1 MPSSVL
7 YLQANPP
14 RPPPSHP
21 INPINNET
29 THPNNLFPRL
39 NRQLPPNPPSRKPNL
54 LLLIHRHARIIQ
66 IQQMRIHPL
75 RPRVLRYL
83 FRFLDP
89 LCSRFC
95 IRIIRGSS
103 SSSCCCCC
111 CCGGGHTPA
120 EKFSETVM
128 QRCCACRAEVA
139 PRVFAEEGAVGGAG
153 LRGHWHF
160 ECSFFGLF
168 WRGRWYGR
176 VSGGWLLWWWFCLSG

>member
-111 CCGGGHTPA
+111 CGSGGHAPA

-139 PRVFAEEGAVGGAG
+139 PGVFAEEGAVGGAG